1 MIGSSFLPSGLST
14 VATSKS
20 SFCFAILHFTSF
32 ALVVNGHFT
41 VTVTSSLFCSHVYI
55 SPLPPPPPP
64 SSFVIPSTTVAPL
77 IPAISSTRESWFA
90 RSACRRCASFTHVAE
105 ESSSLRLK
113 ERRSKRSAPSSTK
126 RPTNASPRT
135 SRGVPQAAHSP
146 PARSFSGKFFATPLS
161 STYRLTWVW
170 FVDAPPGS
178 RGTLSTSCICAI
190 ARNVSSETDAADVPA
205 CSRSDDAWRAAASAD
220 SAGPVAM

>member
-1 MIGSSFLPSGLST
+1 MAKETEKSQKKTIRQKKGPWGIQFGFSWRPHMVVPFRLCRTCARMCALEPVWYGCIGTLVVPLRGSGL
-14 VATSKS
+14 
-20 SFCFAILHFTSF
+20 F
-32 ALVVNGHFT
+32 
-41 VTVTSSLFCSHVYI
+41 
-55 SPLPPPPPP
+55 
-64 SSFVIPSTTVAPL
+64 
-77 IPAISSTRESWFA
+77 W
-90 RSACRRCASFTHVAE
+90 
-105 ESSSLRLK
+105 
-113 ERRSKRSAPSSTK
+113 APSKIGKDTY
-126 RPTNASPRT
+126 
-135 SRGVPQAAHSP
+135 PQAAHSP
-146 PARSFSGKFFATPLS
+146 HARSFSGKFFATPLS